1 MKNAGLISLLSI
13 PVAVLVCVVLSCFMD
28 TSGFAAI
35 GAGVL
40 FAVLVFVAGML
51 SLYFGICAIR
61 SRKDR
66 NQGTVG
72 VIFGLLVVGA
82 AISIVLYCYIDS
94 YIEDK
99 HIAAARAAEEK
110 AEKAAYDAS
119 PDIESSD
126 ITTLLESPLLN
137 VKIDDIATLP
147 GKKILV
153 YSRISGGR
161 SGSKLSVFSMDG
173 TPDATFI
180 RQKAECGKISGDGL
194 LTAPNGN
201 ILLAADCMHYNY
213 DSESRWTNDD
223 PAILRNRYGKCIGRI
238 EDSGDVETVRFG
250 RDSKLYGLEW
260 EQTGDGEI
268 NRFRINLVE
277 IPFDG
282 RKIIRKTSLAQSVS
296 SRMQIDDYAHK
307 INLKSLFFWPN
318 GDIGLITYSSQVL
331 RIDSS
336 GKRLLSSFK
345 TCPVSFRGP
354 NRFIGFF
361 SDSSLILSCRD
372 DPGNISQYRNGKRVA
387 SFSKT
392 MDKLRERM
400 DIQAATVVSTGDLV
414 IAGSP
419 SDKNKI
425 IQFVIIDS
433 AGNVRK
439 GFSLG
444 NDK

>member
-1 MKNAGLISLLSI
+1 
-13 PVAVLVCVVLSCFMD
+13 
-28 TSGFAAI
+28 
-35 GAGVL
+35 
-40 FAVLVFVAGML
+40 
-51 SLYFGICAIR
+51 
-61 SRKDR
+61 
-66 NQGTVG
+66 
-72 VIFGLLVVGA
+72 
-82 AISIVLYCYIDS
+82 
-94 YIEDK
+94 
-99 HIAAARAAEEK
+99 
-110 AEKAAYDAS
+110 
-119 PDIESSD
+119 
-126 ITTLLESPLLN
+126 
-137 VKIDDIATLP
+137 
-147 GKKILV
+147 
-153 YSRISGGR
+153 
-161 SGSKLSVFSMDG
+161 
-173 TPDATFI
+173 
-180 RQKAECGKISGDGL
+180 
-194 LTAPNGN
+194 
-201 ILLAADCMHYNY
+201 MHYNY
-213 DSESRWTNDD
+213 DSESRWTKDD

-282 RKIIRKTSLAQSVS
+282 RNIIRKTSLAQSVS

-354 NRFIGFF
+354 NRFIGIL

-387 SFSKT
+387 AFSKT

-419 SDKNKI
+419 SDKKKI

-433 AGNVRK
+433 EGNVIK